1 MSALTE
7 DQMIRKAYL
16 MTLQP
21 GRQAEYQQ
29 RHNPIWPELEE
40 VLRDNGVWTYSIFLN
55 RENDQLFA
63 YVEVE
68 SEELWQE
75 IAQTEVC
82 QKWWA
87 HMKGLMLTNED
98 NSPVTTVIYEVFH
111 LD

>member
-40 VLRDNGVWTYSIFLN
+40 VLRDHGVWTYSIFLN

-63 YVEVE
+63 YAEIE
-68 SEELWQE
+68 SEELWQQ

-87 HMKGLMLTNED
+87 DMKDLMLTNED
-98 NSPVTTVIYEVFH
+98 NSPVITVIDEVFH
-111 LD
+111 LE